1 MVNEWDMKK
10 IHVVEDFNC
19 SPEQLFEYLE
29 VHENLSDIFFP
40 LTVKTIRQGNDSP
53 YGMGS
58 VRQLSIGPLLPFEET
73 NMVYD
78 KPNRIEYAITKGSPL
93 KGHYG
98 VMIFHPTATG
108 CRLDYTIE
116 FDSDIPFL
124 ADIVKLGL
132 ENGVKNGLKKLKAR
146 W

>member
-1 MVNEWDMKK
+1 MKK
-10 IHVVEDFNC
+10 IHVTADFSC

-40 LTVKTIRQGNDSP
+40 MTVKTIRPGNDSL
-53 YGMGS
+53 YGTGS
-58 VRQLSIGPLLPFEET
+58 VRQLSIAGFLPFEET
-73 NMVYD
+73 IVVSD
-78 KPNRIEYAITKGSPL
+78 KPNRIEYTITKGSPL

-98 VMIFHPTATG
+98 VMLFQPTATG
-108 CRLDYTIE
+108 CHLDYTIQ

-132 ENGVKNGLKKLKAR
+132 ESGINNGLRKLKAK